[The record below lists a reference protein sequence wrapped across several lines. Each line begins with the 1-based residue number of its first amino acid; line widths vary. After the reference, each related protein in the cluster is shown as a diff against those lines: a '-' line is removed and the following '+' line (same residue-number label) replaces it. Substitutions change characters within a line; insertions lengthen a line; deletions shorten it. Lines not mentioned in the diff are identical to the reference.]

1 MVESKEF
8 GFYTIDADYL
18 QFLNAKDSEVYYN
31 ISYRNAVK
39 PFIGVVIN
47 LAEYNYFIPLT
58 SAKEKH
64 KKWKNVCDEHFLIYE
79 VINKDVNVEGDIY
92 KAYSLEEKMHILS
105 VLDIKKMIPVPEE
118 SFTRIIFSE
127 LEDERYKDLFE
138 KEYAFSLKIK
148 DKILIKA
155 QKIYIK
161 QKETMVIRQAYC
173 NFAHCET
180 ALEEWG
186 TRRRRS
192 NK

>member
-1 MVESKEF
+1 MVEFKEF
-8 GFYTIDADYL
+8 GFYTINADYL
-18 QFLNAKDSEVYYN
+18 QFLNTKDSEVYYN

-47 LAEYNYFIPLT
+47 LTEYNYFIPLT

-105 VLDIKKMIPVPEE
+105 VLDIKKMIPVPED

-127 LEDERYKDLFE
+127 LEDEHYKDLFE
-138 KEYAFSLKIK
+138 KEYAFCLRIK

-155 QKIYIK
+155 RKIHIK

-180 ALEEWG
+180 ALEEWVA
-186 TRRRRS
+186 RR
-192 NK
+192 